1 MSKNIFE
8 ELRLLEESKETEK
21 AEKEVLDADA
31 EDEENFIQ
39 TLPIL
44 DAIDSDIDNG
54 DFGDDELDDINL
66 DYVEDKDLEE
76 LED

>member
-1 MSKNIFE
+1 MSRNIFE